1 MNHAMLLC
9 HHFAPVILKDLQ
21 GVGTDDVTGWSNM
34 DLQLSP
40 GIHFQSLALGNE
52 SSLHRAKLLWENTQE
67 TCGRDINKSI
77 SATPHWCQMLSSQQ
91 KQIIFRLLLII
102 CPQVKSLCPSERGGM
117 AHWEAEGWCCS
128 CRLSFFH
135 FPFKYVI
142 ALNESTLEGRRV
154 CIEAK
159 PETCEQTIH
168 SFIMLISILC
178 IQDFSVMFLNYVL
191 Y

>member
-1 MNHAMLLC
+1 MFYLRCIMNHAVLLC
-9 HHFAPVILKDLQ
+9 HHFASVILRDLQ

-67 TCGRDINKSI
+67 TCGTDINKSS
-77 SATPHWCQMLSSQQ
+77 SATPHWYQMLSSQQ

-117 AHWEAEGWCCS
+117 AHWEAASPVDWAS
-128 CRLSFFH
+128 LTFLSS
-135 FPFKYVI
+135 I
-142 ALNESTLEGRRV
+142 WQSLIRV
-154 CIEAK
+154 
-159 PETCEQTIH
+159 
-168 SFIMLISILC
+168 L
-178 IQDFSVMFLNYVL
+178 
-191 Y
+191 